1 MSSNMDKGRYWDE
14 WSAYEAYMDGQGMD
28 LDAIVE
34 SVLNDGK
41 FTKNTPKKM
50 PKSYDNFE
58 DFWAEVEAFAN
69 QYRLPLHYVEEEFVI
84 DGELIAVHLTFDEDP
99 LA

>member
-1 MSSNMDKGRYWDE
+1 MASNMDKGKYWDE
-14 WSAYEAYMDGQGMD
+14 WSRYEAYMDSQGMD

-41 FTKNTPKKM
+41 FAKNT

-58 DFWAEVEAFAN
+58 DFWDEVTAFAN

-84 DGELIAVHLTFDEDP
+84 DGELHAVHLTFDDDP